1 MAFPFIAAAG
11 AATSLAKG
19 ISSGKGAKKAQQ
31 AQERAAAEQRA
42 LTERIYNQN
51 RTYAQSDIDLGDA
64 AARRQASLL
73 GLPGGDGSDPTA
85 ILRATPGY
93 EFRMSEMLRGQK
105 AGSFA
110 NGMGT
115 SGAAMKALVE
125 RSHGIADQGFNNY
138 FNQTGQIADRG
149 AGAKSSLAGVSTNY
163 ARDTNSITQGNADS
177 QSQFQMFKANNFNN
191 TLDGVTKQFGS
202 SFGGGK

>member
-1 MAFPFIAAAG
+1 MAFPLLAAVG
-11 AATSLAKG
+11 IGTAAAKG

-51 RTYAQSDIDLGDA
+51 ANNFAGDITLGDA
-64 AARRQASLL
+64 AARRQAALL
-73 GLPGGDGSDPTA
+73 GLEGGDGSNPTE
-85 ILRATPGY
+85 ILRNTPGY

-115 SGAAMKALVE
+115 SGAAMKALQD
-125 RSHGIADQGFNNY
+125 RSYGIADQGFNNY
-138 FNQTGQIADRG
+138 FAQTGELADRG
-149 AGAKSSLAGVSTNY
+149 SGAKSALAGVSTTY
-163 ARDTNSITQGNADS
+163 ARDTNTITQGEADARS
-177 QSQFQMFKANNFNN
+177 KFEMFKANNFNS